1 MKNTKHLTVK
11 WSTSRGRDTYG
22 YNICKVIDNS
32 SEGKVY
38 KCIGGGYDMLGT
50 SLAQW
55 VQETYQTELMQNAE
69 KSYLHFNEFCIVEKF
84 RKEGS
89 GFYGMQ
95 ANYKKDIGLTSIT
108 LDGGCGINSIERI
121 IKEVLGLT
129 LERIYNYDRKGR
141 VKDVIGFYVY
151 PTET

>member
-1 MKNTKHLTVK
+1 MNNTKHLTVK
-11 WSTSRGRDTYG
+11 WSVSRGRDTYG

-38 KCIGGGYDMLGT
+38 KCMGGGYDMLGT

-55 VQETYQTELMQNAE
+55 VQDVYQPELMLNKRKA
-69 KSYLHFNEFCIVEKF
+69 YTIFNKQAGMWVASDHNKY
-84 RKEGS
+84 
-89 GFYGMQ
+89 FYGMS
-95 ANYKKDIGLTSIT
+95 YDSDKDCVA
-108 LDGGCGINSIERI
+108 LDGACGINSIERI

-129 LERIYNYDRKGR
+129 LERIYNYDRKGH

-151 PTET
+151 PTNQT